1 MGHDVNSEKMQ
12 SQSLLLLNDYNK
24 AHLHSALEF
33 TECMHISVILQGSPG
48 KKMLNPFPGRVNYLA
63 PLDHIELIMEEP
75 QFLPCLLGFKDQS
88 NYVGWMAHTNM
99 DLF

>member
-1 MGHDVNSEKMQ
+1 MNFEKMQ

-33 TECMHISVILQGSPG
+33 VECMHISVILQGSPG
-48 KKMLNPFPGRVNYLA
+48 KKMLSPFPRGVNYLV
-63 PLDHIELIMEEP
+63 PLDHIDLVMEESW
-75 QFLPCLLGFKDQS
+75 FLPSLIRFKDQS
-88 NYVGWMAHTNM
+88 NYVGWMVHTNM

>member
-1 MGHDVNSEKMQ
+1 MQ

-48 KKMLNPFPGRVNYLA
+48 KTLNPFPRGVYYPV
-63 PLDHIELIMEEP
+63 PLDHTGLVMVEP
-75 QFLPCLLGFKDQS
+75 WFLPSLLVFKDQS
-88 NYVGWMAHTNM
+88 NYVGWMAHNNM